1 MASLGRGVE
10 GSGERAL
17 VKRGVGLE
25 AITIEQGP
33 TLAKLPC
40 WEAVQIPGRN
50 VYGISG
56 DTDHSSAFSD
66 RS

>member
-40 WEAVQIPGRN
+40 WKRYRFLAGCSRRL
-50 VYGISG
+50 G
-56 DTDHSSAFSD
+56 DIDNPPTFSD
-66 RS
+66 RP